1 MKKAV
6 AYFRTSSASNVGED
20 KDSLKRQQVA
30 CRNYAKENA
39 FDINAEFYDANVP
52 GKDLLTA
59 RPGFSDL
66 IDFCEQ
72 NEIKHII
79 FETASRFSRELFIQ
93 EMGWK
98 ELTEAGYELVCS
110 DAPEYFSS
118 ENLDP
123 SRKMIRQIL
132 GSVAEFQKDEL
143 VAKLKGARER
153 KRKVNQKK
161 GEVTLSGK
169 GKCEGRKSWKEKNT
183 ELIKI
188 TKKLGRKNPKTGH
201 RRSRRKI
208 AKMLYEQNFKTASG
222 TIFGSE
228 QIKRL
233 LMC

>member
-1 MKKAV
+1 MEKAV

-30 CRNYAKENA
+30 CRDYANENG
-39 FDINAEFYDANVP
+39 FEINAEFYDANVP

-66 IDFCEQ
+66 INFCEQ
-72 NEIKHII
+72 KEIKYII

-98 ELTEAGYELVCS
+98 ELTGAGYELVCS

-153 KRKVNQKK
+153 KEIVNKER
-161 GEVTLSGK
+161 GITTLDGK
-169 GKCEGRKSWKEKNT
+169 GKCSGRKSYRETSSEIVKFA
-183 ELIKI
+183 
-188 TKKLGRKNPKTGH
+188 KKLGRKNPKTGK

-208 AKMLYEQNFKTASG
+208 AELLFENGYSTAQGTMFGPEQV
-222 TIFGSE
+222 
-228 QIKRL
+228 KRL
-233 LMC
+233 LTC